1 MGAAAYALS
10 LLTELPSLIASGKQ
24 VVDLIQTG
32 TTALK
37 SMQAENRDP
46 TPAEWDSLNAQ
57 IKALQEE
64 LHAP

>member
-37 SMQAENRDP
+37 AMQADNRDP
-46 TPAEWDSLNAQ
+46 TPAEWDALNAQ
-57 IKALQEE
+57 IDALREE
-64 LHAP
+64 LHKP

>member
-10 LLTELPSLIASGKQ
+10 LLTELPGLIASGKQ

-32 TTALK
+32 TTALQA
-37 SMQAENRDP
+37 MQTENRDP
-46 TPAEWDSLNAQ
+46 TTAEWDALNGQ
-57 IKALQEE
+57 IKALRDE